1 MKLETINVRKSFVD
15 ADRRLSVIE
24 GLKFSFPESGS
35 VAIVGRSGVGKS
47 TLLHLLAGLER
58 PDSGEILIGGTDI
71 TKLSSDEITEFRGKN
86 IGVIFQFHHLMG
98 DFTAWENVALPLTIQ
113 GMSEGEARLK
123 AESVL
128 KRVGL
133 GSRLE
138 HSPGELS
145 GGESQRVAI
154 ARALVGRPG
163 VVVADEPTGNL
174 DVKTAEEVGAL
185 LREVQREERMLLITV
200 THSHDLARSMDLVYE
215 MMPGGELKLIQG

>member
-123 AESVL
+123 AEAVL